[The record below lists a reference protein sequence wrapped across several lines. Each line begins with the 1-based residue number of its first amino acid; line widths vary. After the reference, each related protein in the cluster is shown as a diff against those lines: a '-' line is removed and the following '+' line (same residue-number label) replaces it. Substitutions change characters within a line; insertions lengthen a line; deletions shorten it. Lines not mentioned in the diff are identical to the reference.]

1 MIFSALF
8 MGFSFIIYTSANS
21 MTGIDPFMLFALLP
35 KTWYTCVGGMD
46 MFEITLIT
54 VGKLKEK
61 FYLSAAA
68 EYEKRIKGYCQFK
81 LLELPETRLPDN
93 PSPAEIS
100 AGLEK
105 EADLILTKIPKGAW
119 FCTLT
124 PEGKLLS
131 SEALADKLQ
140 EVKLSGK
147 SSACFLIGS
156 SFGMAQRIK
165 DKADFKLSMSPM
177 TFPHHLARVMVLE
190 QLYRAEAI
198 QSGSKYHK

>member
-1 MIFSALF
+1 
-8 MGFSFIIYTSANS
+8 
-21 MTGIDPFMLFALLP
+21 
-35 KTWYTCVGGMD
+35 
-46 MFEITLIT
+46 MFDITLICM
-54 VGKLKEK
+54 GKLKEK
-61 FYLSAAA
+61 FYISAAA
-68 EYEKRIKGYCQFK
+68 EYEKRLSGYCRFQ
-81 LLELPETRLPDN
+81 LLELPEVRLPED

-100 AGLEK
+100 TGLEK
-105 EADLILTKIPKGAW
+105 EADLILSKIPKGAW

-131 SEALADKLQ
+131 SETLAQKMQ

-198 QSGSKYHK
+198 QTGSKYHK

>member
-1 MIFSALF
+1 M
-8 MGFSFIIYTSANS
+8 
-21 MTGIDPFMLFALLP
+21 FMLTDCNF
-35 KTWYTCVGGMD
+35 TENMISYTKEVNL

-68 EYEKRIKGYCQFK
+68 EYEKRLKGYCRFQI
-81 LLELPETRLPDN
+81 LELPESRLPED
-93 PSPAEIS
+93 PSPAEIN

-105 EADLILTKIPKGAW
+105 EADLIFSKVPKGAW
-119 FCTLT
+119 LCIFT

-131 SEALADKLQ
+131 SEDLAKKLMD
-140 EVKLSGK
+140 VKLSGK

-156 SFGMAQRIK
+156 SFGISQRVK
-165 DKADFKLSMSPM
+165 EKADFRLSMSPM
-177 TFPHHLARVMVLE
+177 TFPHHLARIMVLE

-198 QSGSKYHK
+198 QAGSKYHK

>member
-1 MIFSALF
+1 
-8 MGFSFIIYTSANS
+8 
-21 MTGIDPFMLFALLP
+21 
-35 KTWYTCVGGMD
+35 
-46 MFEITLIT
+46 MFDITLIAM
-54 VGKLKEK
+54 GKLKEK

-68 EYEKRIKGYCQFK
+68 EYEKRLGGYCRFQI
-81 LLELPETRLPDN
+81 LELPEVRLPED

-105 EADLILTKIPKGAW
+105 EAELIFSKIPKGAW
-119 FCTLT
+119 LCVLT

-131 SEALADKLQ
+131 SEQLADKMKA
-140 EVKLSGK
+140 VKLSGK

-156 SFGMAQRIK
+156 SFGMSPRVK
-165 DKADFKLSMSPM
+165 EKADMKLSMSPM

-198 QSGSKYHK
+198 QAGSKYHK